1 MSKHTPKPW
10 VVVDRQV
17 LEDGSVYP
25 KHIIGGVTELQVCL
39 FETPNVA
46 HAIVN
51 DESWKYLGKSEMHE
65 ANAQLIAAAPE
76 LYEAAKLVLAWYDAE
91 EDHSQEPDFY
101 KRVEMCRASESAIRA
116 AIAKAEG
123 GAA

>member
-10 VVVDRQV
+10 AVVDREV

-39 FETPNVA
+39 FETPLMA
-46 HAIVN
+46 KAIVN
-51 DESWKYLGKSEMHE
+51 DESWTHLGKSEMHE

-76 LYEAAKLVLAWYDAE
+76 LLEALKELLDREWQDDEDAPTL
-91 EDHSQEPDFY
+91 QQA
-101 KRVEMCRASESAIRA
+101 RANARA
-116 AIAKAEG
+116 AIKKAEG
-123 GAA
+123 EA